1 VFCSTF
7 QGEGFADAFTDQHGQ
22 HAKSTGVTDQPP
34 ARANDYAVLSQPGRA
49 RRVTLPDGF
58 LRVLLCSQ
66 YPANLSHVA
75 VIVATQVP
83 GERGPPPGASIDADE
98 ALARTFQDEKLPA
111 WMVDADGELAKM
123 MHVRTPTLR
132 CCPCRLNVLACLCFN
147 PGRTFHGPHA
157 TGFGIRAVPWC
168 DTVESCPLVHVLTVF
183 VRRRRSYWWS

>member
-1 VFCSTF
+1 MLTIPR
-7 QGEGFADAFTDQHGQ
+7 QL
-22 HAKSTGVTDQPP
+22 
-34 ARANDYAVLSQPGRA
+34 AVP
-49 RRVTLPDGF
+49 
-58 LRVLLCSQ
+58 
-66 YPANLSHVA
+66 HVA

-98 ALARTFQDEKLPA
+98 ALARTFQDGKLPA

-168 DTVESCPLVHVLTVF
+168 DTVESCPLVHVLTVLF
-183 VRRRRSYWWS
+183 AGDVRIGGPDQRRYVNQRPAGVGAPGTGAFGPRVAASQANRARECRTSCAWRMRKTQWSH